1 MTALRNGHKVIATS
15 RKPSKDPDLV
25 RQVEELGGT
34 WLPLDINGP
43 ASELEHVIEA
53 GKKVVRSS

>member
-1 MTALRNGHKVIATS
+1 VK
-15 RKPSKDPDLV
+15 
-25 RQVEELGGT
+25 QVEELGGT

-43 ASELEHVIEA
+43 TSELEHVIKA